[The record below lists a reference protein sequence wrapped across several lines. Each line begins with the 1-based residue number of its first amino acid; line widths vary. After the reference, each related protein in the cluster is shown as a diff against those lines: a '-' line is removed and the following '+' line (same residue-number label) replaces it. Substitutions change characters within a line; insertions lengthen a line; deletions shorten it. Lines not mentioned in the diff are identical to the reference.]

1 MRAETTLNKLADL
14 LGIDKAHVEN
24 AQAVKNDPKVQR
36 RRAKQRKAEDK
47 VAAKNRQFDMVEEA
61 QVQEFRAAQGVI
73 YFLQAPKLFT
83 PKICHHCGASFLV
96 SRNAVGY
103 CSYTCIKNSLAALGI
118 DWDKGRDLEALANDP
133 QVFDGNEPIWIKNLD
148 NLQEALQVLV
158 NLAEQHAS
166 AQEA

>member
-14 LGIDKAHVEN
+14 LGIDKAHVET

-36 RRAKQRKAEDK
+36 RRAKQKRSEDK
-47 VAAKNRQFDMVEEA
+47 VAAANRTFDMVEEA
-61 QVQEFRAAQGVI
+61 NIQEFRAAQGMI
-73 YFLQAPKLFT
+73 YFLQAPRLFT
-83 PKICHHCGASFLV
+83 PRVCHHCGASFLV

-148 NLQEALQVLV
+148 NLKTALEVLCQI
-158 NLAEQHAS
+158 AEPTS
-166 AQEA
+166 D